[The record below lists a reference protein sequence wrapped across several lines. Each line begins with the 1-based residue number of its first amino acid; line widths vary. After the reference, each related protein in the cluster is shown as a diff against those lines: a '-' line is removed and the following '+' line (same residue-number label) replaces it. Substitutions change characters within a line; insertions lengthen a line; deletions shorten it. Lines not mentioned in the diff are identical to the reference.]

1 MEFTT
6 NGGII
11 DMLRAGHYDEAVERL
26 VADPI
31 IIAMA
36 HGLATVDRDS
46 LVHPRDDEGPE
57 QARFEFMQMANAEYA
72 MRGGANQA
80 HVGAVSEALLIL
92 I

>member
-1 MEFTT
+1 
-6 NGGII
+6 
-11 DMLRAGHYDEAVERL
+11 MLRAEHYDEAVERL

-31 IIAMA
+31 IVAMA
-36 HGLATVDRDS
+36 HGLANVDRDS

-72 MRGGANQA
+72 MRGGASQA